1 MTMNRKQKQSWINV
15 ALVLLIILDL
25 ISLVIVFNRMSS
37 YSSEKIKSNIYLT
50 EETKHSSLMITKK
63 DPEQLEGAASD
74 NIEVDGEDAEM
85 KTYDKNT
92 RWTTETSVE
101 IFKLTYDNASGEIT
115 VNGKASNKEKLLAPG
130 TGNEYSFTVENT
142 GEHTLSYTMEMEAY
156 FGNEEYQIPVRA
168 KVWDYQKKYLLGS
181 KTSMEDI
188 MKLNDV
194 KEKSALGVGR
204 YAIYTLEWEWPFE
217 RDEDAF
223 DTMLGNLATEKELTL
238 TIKIKTTA
246 MWDDDV
252 NHKNMGIK
260 SPKTGQDEVMLYCLL
275 AVLVVSFIF
284 MIRGFFIVFLW
295 KDDNEEDE
303 DRNNER
309 KQVKT
314 TSQ

>member
-1 MTMNRKQKQSWINV
+1 
-15 ALVLLIILDL
+15 
-25 ISLVIVFNRMSS
+25 
-37 YSSEKIKSNIYLT
+37 
-50 EETKHSSLMITKK
+50 
-63 DPEQLEGAASD
+63 
-74 NIEVDGEDAEM
+74 
-85 KTYDKNT
+85 
-92 RWTTETSVE
+92 
-101 IFKLTYDNASGEIT
+101 
-115 VNGKASNKEKLLAPG
+115 
-130 TGNEYSFTVENT
+130 
-142 GEHTLSYTMEMEAY
+142 
-156 FGNEEYQIPVRA
+156 
-168 KVWDYQKKYLLGS
+168 
-181 KTSMEDI
+181 MEDI